1 MIGPPLGPLLVLLLR
16 EFWEL
21 SKFCLLLQLFNRRSR
36 KDRTHE
42 ALSALLSGQE
52 GGSAQ
57 LPRPGQQDLIFLALQ
72 TPLDNP

>member
-21 SKFCLLLQLFNRRSR
+21 SKFCLLLRLFNRRSR

-42 ALSALLSGQE
+42 ALPCSPVRKVGLLS
-52 GGSAQ
+52 S
-57 LPRPGQQDLIFLALQ
+57 PGLASK
-72 TPLDNP
+72 TSSS